1 MKHFSTLYSVEY
13 GADLDTVALENMF
26 LGQGLLLQPLLQQA
40 ALLKSRSL
48 VQHEPPGNP
57 GSLAARIDLLRND
70 LSEAGTNSSSSNAEL
85 DPDLQTHFSAKR
97 RRTEDGPRILPTSP
111 SPPAYIQSE
120 NSEWGLPP
128 ADLVDSLVEIY
139 FATIHPWIPML
150 HVRDFRQQMQDP
162 SKRQSLN
169 TIFHAIVSICV
180 RFSTDQR
187 VSNPETR
194 ARFSKCSRQMVIL
207 QSMEAF
213 SIQNLQAMI
222 IIAFDTVGTIRSLW
236 APNIGHSYRSDVT
249 IDWKRSWAFC
259 LVDRRKHD
267 THSGAAT
274 AKC

>member
-1 MKHFSTLYSVEY
+1 
-13 GADLDTVALENMF
+13 MF

-40 ALLKSRSL
+40 ALTKSHHLTQQETPEKSESL
-48 VQHEPPGNP
+48 T
-57 GSLAARIDLLRND
+57 ARISLLRND
-70 LSEAGTNSSSSNAEL
+70 LSEAGTNSSSSSAEL
-85 DPDLQTHFSAKR
+85 DPDLQSHFSAKR
-97 RRTEDGPRILPTSP
+97 RRTEDGPRILPASP

-150 HVRDFRQQMQDP
+150 HVRDFRQQMQDH

-180 RFSTDQR
+180 RFSTDKR
-187 VSNPETR
+187 VSDPETR

-222 IIAFDTVGTIRSLW
+222 IIAFDTVRTIQSLYILELDQVHW
-236 APNIGHSYRSDVT
+236 FNVS
-249 IDWKRSWAFC
+249 IDWKWSWAFC
-259 LVDRRKHD
+259 LVNCGKYD
-267 THSGAAT
+267 THCRAAT
-274 AKC
+274 AEC